1 MASLFAAQL
10 EPYRCRVSRLYQPL
24 LNVNDELQN
33 CPKLKPTEGFIF
45 YTKVLSRT
53 IDSNSHAR
61 LTTLLHYSEEI
72 GCKSFVQEEDLDFL
86 HSHLSHPN
94 LPSKLREE
102 IVQEVIH
109 KVRHMF
115 VFDDSFDSDHGS
127 RVGELSDLRSL
138 QYCLVLEIVVDTQED
153 VNN

>member
-10 EPYRCRVSRLYQPL
+10 EPYRCQVSRLYQPL
-24 LNVNDELQN
+24 LNVNDEHQK
-33 CPKLKPTEGFIF
+33 CPKLEPTEGFIF

-53 IDSNSHAR
+53 IDSNSHAM
-61 LTTLLHYSEEI
+61 LTTLLHYSQEI
-72 GCKSFVQEEDLDFL
+72 GCKSFFQKEGLDFL

-115 VFDDSFDSDHGS
+115 EFDDSFDFDHGC
-127 RVGELSDLRSL
+127 GIGQLSDLRSL
-138 QYCLVLEIVVDTQED
+138 EYCLVLEIVVDTQED
-153 VNN
+153 VHN